1 MPPPDHPIATLAVA
15 FDKPRQ
21 RPRAEQLAQQLNL
34 PLAQRLADPHDL
46 HLHLAHTG
54 EHTPDRLELRL
65 NPHAPRKASQ
75 HRPGPRTPSVGLPV
89 FPNPQALDVTSPA
102 GRKLNAPLFKA
113 VGIRKGNPRRPHI
126 LDLTAGFLEDA
137 WLLAAA
143 GCRVAACEQHPVMF
157 ALLRDALHRAAVTH
171 PDLAA
176 RITLHHT
183 DAINWLAQSTIE
195 DRKSTILYLD
205 PMFPAKRKTA
215 QRKPMRLARLLIEQD
230 ETKANADD
238 ARLLA
243 AALAAGVKRV
253 VVKRPAKAPPLAPQ
267 LAAPVSAHTGRA
279 LRFDVYVPRTN

>member
-1 MPPPDHPIATLAVA
+1 MPITLGIIASEPSCDA
-15 FDKPRQ
+15 
-21 RPRAEQLAQQLNL
+21 RAAGLSAELGL
-34 PLAQRLADPHDL
+34 PLDANADAVL
-46 HLHLAHTG
+46 VV
-54 EHTPDRLELRL
+54 TPERLEVRVQRGDENLAAAKPTWIELAAIDTTSGPGRSL
-65 NPHAPRKASQ
+65 QNP
-75 HRPGPRTPSVGLPV
+75 L
-89 FPNPQALDVTSPA
+89 L
-102 GRKLNAPLFKA
+102 KA
-113 VGIRKGNPRRPHI
+113 VGLRKGDPHRPDI
-126 LDLTAGFLEDA
+126 LDLTAGYGEDA

>member
-143 GCRVAACEQHPVMF
+143 GCPIT
-157 ALLRDALHRAAVTH
+157 ALERNPIVHVLLEDALDRARLTH
-171 PDLAA
+171 PDIAQ
-176 RITLHHT
+176 RITLHHADLLQLPASPPT
-183 DAINWLAQSTIE
+183 PQPAT
-195 DRKSTILYLD
+195 LYLD
-205 PMFPAKRKTA
+205 PMFPPGRKTA
-215 QRKPMRLARLLIEQD
+215 EKKPMRLLRMIAGDDEDADQLLDRALTELLPGGRL
-230 ETKANADD
+230 
-238 ARLLA
+238 
-243 AALAAGVKRV
+243 
-253 VVKRPAKAPPLAPQ
+253 VVKRPRHAPVLDSAAGCQPVHSHHAKA
-267 LAAPVSAHTGRA
+267 
-279 LRFDVYVPRTN
+279 LRYDVYSIP